1 MSSADLNF
9 SGNQAGRSPIES
21 IGCSSVVGAGSLVGV
36 VVVVGVLLV
45 STCSATV
52 VDVCSSLMLVLYCY
66 SITFFDSSF
75 NYTYN
80 IS

>member
-1 MSSADLNF
+1 MPALLR
-9 SGNQAGRSPIES
+9 GACGA
-21 IGCSSVVGAGSLVGV
+21 SVD
-36 VVVVGVLLV
+36 VGVLLV

-52 VDVCSSLMLVLYCY
+52 VDVCSSLMLVLSCY

-75 NYTYN
+75 NDTYN